1 MGFEVFFWLFTRR
14 QQALWGCLHTHMA
27 TARECEKLVKHVFH
41 RLQLSC
47 QRDLSLDFIYGLVY
61 S

>member
-1 MGFEVFFWLFTRR
+1 MGFEVSFWLFTRR
-14 QQALWGCLHTHMA
+14 QQAMWGCLHMHMA
-27 TARECEKLVKHVFH
+27 TAREREKLGKQVPH